1 MPVEFT
7 TLQRATLTAIVDT
20 CVAAV
25 PREDDPDGF
34 YATKGSDVGA
44 DAAVEHY
51 LLTHRPEKQ
60 LVGMLQLIDGAGL
73 FEFKDQPQ
81 PAREELLAN
90 IAGLAPE
97 AAAAIAALRQ
107 LSVLFA
113 YSLPGAD
120 GRNPLWAGM
129 GYPGPVQEPPSTI
142 AKTLEVITPSG
153 ETTLD
158 ADVVVIGSGSGGGV
172 AAAVLAEAGKR
183 VIILEAGGYHS
194 ESDFV
199 QSEPLAYQKLF
210 LRGGFFPSADGMV
223 SIAAGSTVGGGSTIN
238 WSNSLLT
245 PDTVRA
251 HWANDFGLT
260 DVGTPAFDEHLQAVF
275 ERIGCNDKV
284 ATQNGP
290 HERLADGAAQLGY
303 SYRVATLNIDPH
315 TYDPNLI
322 GYSGMG
328 DQTGAKQGTM
338 RTYLQDA
345 SDAGARLLPNTW
357 VNRILVEDG
366 AAVGVEA
373 TYTDP
378 QTNRGSRVVIHA
390 PSVVAAAG
398 TLETP
403 GLLLRSGIGGPAV
416 GAELRLHPASLVSG
430 IYDEPQDPW
439 YGPAMAGI
447 MNEFAEVNEGYGYLI
462 ECVQHLPG
470 LFTTVVPW
478 LDAGSHKE
486 LARQYRYRADWVFL
500 VKDRGAGSVTL
511 DDNGQSVF
519 WYPFT
524 DELDRRHFRE
534 AAVTAIRMHEAA
546 GAQQIFLAGQ
556 PFAPWTRGEDL
567 DVYIERV
574 NQLPIGPGGTPVFS
588 AHQMCSAKLGDDPL
602 TSVAKPNGELH
613 DVRGVWIA
621 DASGMPSCSG
631 VNPMV
636 STMAL
641 ARRTATNML
650 DRAPMS

>member
-1 MPVEFT
+1 MTLEFT
-7 TLQRATLTAIVDT
+7 TLQRETLTAIVDT
-20 CVAAV
+20 FVAAV

-34 YATKGSDVGA
+34 YAAKGSDVGA
-44 DAAVEHY
+44 DFATEHY
-51 LLTHRPEKQ
+51 LLTHLPEEQ
-60 LVGMLQLIDGAGL
+60 LAGLLQLIDAAGL
-73 FEFKDQPQ
+73 FEFKNQPQ
-81 PAREELLAN
+81 SVREEILAN
-90 IAGLAPE
+90 VAAISPE
-97 AAAAIAALRQ
+97 AAGAIAALNQ

-113 YSLPGAD
+113 YSLPGPD

-129 GYPGPVQEPPSTI
+129 GYPGAVRNPPSD
-142 AKTLEVITPSG
+142 ARKTLEVITVSG
-153 ETTLD
+153 ETALA
-158 ADVVVIGSGSGGGV
+158 ADVVVVGSGSGGGV
-172 AAAVLAEAGKR
+172 AAAVLAQAGKR
-183 VIILEAGGYHS
+183 VIIVEGGGYHN

-199 QSEPLAYQKLF
+199 QSEPAAYQKLF

-223 SIAAGSTVGGGSTIN
+223 SIAAGSTVGGGSTVN

-245 PDTVRA
+245 PHTVRA
-251 HWANDFGLT
+251 CWADAGLE
-260 DVGTPAFDEHLQAVF
+260 DVNTPAFDEHLQAVF
-275 ERIGCNDKV
+275 DRIKCNDKV

-290 HERLADGAAQLGY
+290 HERLREGASKLDY
-303 SYRVATLNIDPH
+303 SYRVATLNIDPEK
-315 TYDPNLI
+315 YDANLI

-328 DQTGAKQGTM
+328 DQTGAKQGTT

-345 SDAGARLLPNTW
+345 SDAGAKLLPNTW
-357 VNRILVEDG
+357 VDRILTENGV
-366 AAVGVEA
+366 AVGIEA

-378 QTNRGSRVVIHA
+378 RTQETARVVIHA

-398 TLETP
+398 SLETP

-447 MNEFAEVNEGYGYLI
+447 VNEFAEANEGFGYLI

-478 LDAGSHKE
+478 LDGAQHKE
-486 LARQYRYRADWVFL
+486 LTRKYRYRADWVFI
-500 VKDRGAGSVTL
+500 VKDRGAGSVTI
-511 DDNGQSVF
+511 DENGQSIF

-534 AAVTAIRMHEAA
+534 AAETAIRMQEAA
-546 GAQQIFLAGQ
+546 DAQQIFLAGQ

-567 DVYIERV
+567 EAFIEKV
-574 NQLPIGPGGTPVFS
+574 NEVPIGPGGTPVFS
-588 AHQMCSAKLGDDPL
+588 AHQMCSAKLGSDPQ

-613 DVRGVWIA
+613 DVKGVWIA

-631 VNPMV
+631 VNPW
-636 STMAL
+636 
-641 ARRTATNML
+641 
-650 DRAPMS
+650 